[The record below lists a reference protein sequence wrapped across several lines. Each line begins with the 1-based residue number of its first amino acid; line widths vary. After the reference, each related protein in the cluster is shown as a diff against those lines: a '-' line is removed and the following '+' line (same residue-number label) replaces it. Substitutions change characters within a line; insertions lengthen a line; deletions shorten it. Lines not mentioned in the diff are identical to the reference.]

1 MTRRTLRRF
10 TGNRSAVVGAAL
22 VGAIVLFAIV
32 GPILSTHDPLA
43 SDFVNGIEPVTGLPA
58 GPSSRHVLGTDPLFR
73 DELARL
79 ATGARL
85 SLVIG
90 LASTLIATAIGT
102 VVGIVAGWF
111 QGERG
116 PRVPA
121 ISLAVLLGAVVA
133 LVYERGRVAALMV
146 AIAATIYVLALVKPQ
161 RVLSRGLH
169 VDVDSVLMRT
179 VDIGLSFPF
188 LLLVMAI
195 GAALEKTSVGTIL
208 LVLGFTG
215 WLGTA
220 RIVRA
225 RTMQLRRLEFIDAAR
240 ALGQHTPRL
249 LLSHVLPNVAGP
261 IVVIATAQVAQ
272 MIIAESV
279 LAYLGA
285 GVTPPTPTWGGMLS
299 QGQDFIAISPRLVLA
314 PAGAILLTVLGFNL
328 MGEGLRD
335 ALDPRDVGRL
345 EPSEAAEATT

>member
-1 MTRRTLRRF
+1 L
-10 TGNRSAVVGAAL
+10 
-22 VGAIVLFAIV
+22 
-32 GPILSTHDPLA
+32 
-43 SDFVNGIEPVTGLPA
+43 
-58 GPSSRHVLGTDPLFR
+58 
-73 DELARL
+73 
-79 ATGARL
+79 
-85 SLVIG
+85 IG

-121 ISLAVLLGAVVA
+121 ITLALSFGAIAA
-133 LVYERGRVAALMV
+133 LVYERGRVAGLLVTLAM
-146 AIAATIYVLALVKPQ
+146 TIYVVALLKPK
-161 RVLSRGLH
+161 RALSRGLN
-169 VDVDSVLMRT
+169 VDLDSVLMRT

-225 RTMQLRRLEFIDAAR
+225 RTMQLRHLEFIDAAR
-240 ALGQHTPRL
+240 ALGQKTPRVL
-249 LLSHVLPNVAGP
+249 LFHVLPNVAGP

-279 LAYLGA
+279 LAFLGA
-285 GVTPPTPTWGGMLS
+285 GVSPPTPTWGGMLA
-299 QGQDFIAISPRLVLA
+299 QGQDYVAISPRLVLA
-314 PAGAILLTVLGFNL
+314 PAIAILLTVLGFNL
-328 MGEGLRD
+328 IGEGLRD
-335 ALDPRDVGRL
+335 ALDPRDAGRL
-345 EPSEAAEATT
+345 EADGDSDATEAQT